1 MGNACDFD
9 TPDPRTNDRI
19 VMESIA
25 SVVLWVSDRVQAG
38 RREPP
43 RAWESETEIPWRVPL
58 VALCDG
64 YRERGLHAL
73 PTPASS
79 FPWTWER
86 AGGDEGCARIFW
98 RTRDW

>member
-1 MGNACDFD
+1 MENARDFD
-9 TPDPRTNDRI
+9 PPDPRTIDSV

-25 SVVLWVSDRVQAG
+25 SVLLWVWNGVQAG

-43 RAWESETEIPWRVPL
+43 RGWESETEIRWREPL
-58 VALCDG
+58 VEPCDG

-86 AGGDEGCARIFW
+86 AWGDEGCAQIFW
-98 RTRDW
+98 RTRDL